1 MASIVKERKKQGYR
15 YRIDFTDHTGQRR
28 ALRLGVSDRKYAE
41 GVRAHIEKIVEA
53 KITGQPLPKATAE
66 WVASV
71 GEPIR
76 SKLESWDL
84 IEPQVKRRV
93 PTLGELVSEYLE
105 LRKPQV
111 KPGTYES
118 LEYAARSLTAVLSP
132 NTPLDQITP
141 VDAHRVYAEFRKAL
155 CESTANKRMQTCKA
169 IFRFAAECGYIAAN
183 PFAVIRGLGVRGKK
197 DRHQDVPSEEVI
209 KLLKVIPNL
218 EARTIVALARWN
230 GLRIPSEIRDLRWR
244 DIDWEKRR
252 MIIRSPK
259 LARYEDK
266 AERCVAIFPE
276 AFAFLQELRR
286 LRPEASEDDNIFSE
300 TFTHRGNLRMY
311 IEYYCRVSG
320 IKLWPKL
327 FINLRASHVNDI
339 NRAAFPPYV
348 CHTWNGHSQEVANA
362 HYMLI
367 REEDYQRAASFVRVP
382 ELCGN
387 SAIETIAIDNSEA
400 QQKAQLKTAEIGG
413 NRRKDG
419 HGGPLNFR
427 EFPSVSASG
436 RELPEL
442 RVGLTGQAENRS
454 VHTTGVHQAILHYR
468 RCDHVADNGMP
479 PY

>member
-66 WVASV
+66 WIASV

-84 IEPQVKRRV
+84 IEPQAKRRI

-105 LRKPQV
+105 LRKPQI
-111 KPGTYES
+111 KPRTYEFIE
-118 LEYAARSLTAVLSP
+118 LAARSLTAVLSP
-132 NTPLDQITP
+132 HTRLDQITP
-141 VDAHRVYAEFRKAL
+141 TDAHRVYAEFRKVL

-169 IFRFAAECGYIAAN
+169 IFRFAAECGYITTN
-183 PFAVIRGLGVRGKK
+183 PFAVIRGLRSRGDKT
-197 DRHQDVPSEEVI
+197 RHKYVTSEEVA
-209 KLLKVIPNL
+209 KLLEAIPNP
-218 EARTIVALARWN
+218 EVRTIIALARWN
-230 GLRIPSEIRDLRWR
+230 GLRIPSEISDLRWR

-276 AFAFLQELRR
+276 AFVFLQELRR
-286 LRPEASEDDNIFSE
+286 LRPEASEDDNVFSR
-300 TFTHRGNLRMY
+300 TFTNRSNLRVY
-311 IEYYCRVSG
+311 INLYCRAAG

-327 FINLRASHVNDI
+327 FINLRVSHVNDI
-339 NRAAFPPYV
+339 NRVFHSYV
-348 CHTWNGHSQEVANA
+348 CNTWNGHSQEVANA

-367 REEDYQRAASFVRVP
+367 REEDYQRAANFVRLP
-382 ELCGN
+382 ELCSN
-387 SAIETIAIDNSEA
+387 PAIATIAIDNSEA
-400 QQKAQLKTAEIGG
+400 QQKAQLKIAEIGG

-419 HGGPLNFR
+419 HGGLLNFR

-442 RVGLTGQAENRS
+442 RVGLSG
-454 VHTTGVHQAILHYR
+454 LL
-468 RCDHVADNGMP
+468 
-479 PY
+479 

>member
-1 MASIVKERKKQGYR
+1 VKERKKQGYR

-111 KPGTYES
+111 KPGTYKP
-118 LEYAARSLTAVLSP
+118 LKYAVRSLTAVLSP
-132 NTPLDQITP
+132 DTPLDQITP

-169 IFRFAAECGYIAAN
+169 IFRFAAECGYITTN
-183 PFAVIRGLGVRGKK
+183 PFAVIRGLVVRGKRE
-197 DRHQDVPSEEVI
+197 RHKYVPSEEVA
-209 KLLKVIPNL
+209 KLLKAIPNL
-218 EARTIVALARWN
+218 EVRTIIALARWN

-259 LARYEDK
+259 LARYEIRPSG
-266 AERCVAIFPE
+266 AWQFSQRLSRSCRS
-276 AFAFLQELRR
+276 FAGCDRKPAKTTTFFRRR
-286 LRPEASEDDNIFSE
+286 LPI
-300 TFTHRGNLRMY
+300 
-311 IEYYCRVSG
+311 
-320 IKLWPKL
+320 
-327 FINLRASHVNDI
+327 
-339 NRAAFPPYV
+339 AAACV
-348 CHTWNGHSQEVANA
+348 CT
-362 HYMLI
+362 
-367 REEDYQRAASFVRVP
+367 
-382 ELCGN
+382 
-387 SAIETIAIDNSEA
+387 
-400 QQKAQLKTAEIGG
+400 
-413 NRRKDG
+413 
-419 HGGPLNFR
+419 
-427 EFPSVSASG
+427 
-436 RELPEL
+436 
-442 RVGLTGQAENRS
+442 
-454 VHTTGVHQAILHYR
+454 
-468 RCDHVADNGMP
+468 
-479 PY
+479 

>member
-1 MASIVKERKKQGYR
+1 MASIVRERKKQGYR

-66 WVASV
+66 WVASI
-71 GEPIR
+71 GEPVR

-84 IEPQVKRRV
+84 IEPQAKRRV

-111 KPGTYES
+111 KPSTYEFIE
-118 LEYAARSLTAVLSP
+118 LAARSLTAVLSP
-132 NTPLDQITP
+132 HTRLDQITP
-141 VDAHRVYAEFRKAL
+141 VDAHRVYAEFRKSL
-155 CESTANKRMQTCKA
+155 SESTAKIRMQKCKMM
-169 IFRFAAECGYIAAN
+169 FRFAVECGYITAN
-183 PFAVIRGLGVRGKK
+183 PFAVIRGLRVCK
-197 DRHQDVPSEEVI
+197 DKTRHKDITSEEVA
-209 KLLKVIPNL
+209 KLLEAIPNP
-218 EARTIVALARWN
+218 EVRAIIALARWN

-276 AFAFLQELRR
+276 VFVFLQELRR
-286 LRPEASEDDNIFSE
+286 LRPEASEDDNIFSR
-300 TFTHRGNLRMY
+300 TFAHRSSLRIY
-311 IEYYCRVSG
+311 IDHCCRAAG

-339 NRAAFPPYV
+339 NRAFPSYV

-367 REEDYQRAASFVRVP
+367 REEDYQRAASFVRAP
-382 ELCGN
+382 ELCDN
-387 SAIETIAIDNSEA
+387 SAIATIAIDNSEA
-400 QQKAQLKTAEIGG
+400 QQKAQLKIAETGG

-419 HGGPLNFR
+419 HGGLLNFR

-442 RVGLTGQAENRS
+442 RVVPA
-454 VHTTGVHQAILHYR
+454 
-468 RCDHVADNGMP
+468 
-479 PY
+479 

>member
-71 GEPIR
+71 GEPVR

-111 KPGTYES
+111 KPGTYKP
-118 LEYAARSLTAVLSP
+118 LKYAVRSLTAVLSP
-132 NTPLDQITP
+132 DTPLNQITP

-169 IFRFAAECGYIAAN
+169 LFRFAAECGYITTN
-183 PFAVIRGLGVRGKK
+183 PFAVIRGLRSRG
-197 DRHQDVPSEEVI
+197 DRTRHKYVTSEEVVR
-209 KLLKVIPNL
+209 LLEAIPNP
-218 EARTIVALARWN
+218 EVRAIIALARWN
-230 GLRIPSEIRDLRWR
+230 GLRIPSEISDLRWR

-276 AFAFLQELRR
+276 VFAFLQELRR
-286 LRPEASEDDNIFSE
+286 LRPEASEDDNIFSR
-300 TFTHRGNLRMY
+300 TFAHRSSLRMY
-311 IEYYCRVSG
+311 IDYRCRAAG

-327 FINLRASHVNDI
+327 FVNLRASHVNDI
-339 NRAAFPPYV
+339 RHVFDSYV
-348 CHTWNGHSQEVANA
+348 CNTWNGHSQEVANA

-367 REEDYQRAASFVRVP
+367 REEDSQRAAGFVRVP

-387 SAIETIAIDNSEA
+387 SAIATTAIDNSEA
-400 QQKAQLKTAEIGG
+400 QQKAQRKMAEIGD
-413 NRRKDG
+413 NERKDG
-419 HGGPLNFR
+419 HGGLLNFR

-442 RVGLTGQAENRS
+442 RVGLSG
-454 VHTTGVHQAILHYR
+454 LL
-468 RCDHVADNGMP
+468 
-479 PY
+479 

>member
-53 KITGQPLPKATAE
+53 KITGQPLPKVTAE

-111 KPGTYES
+111 KPSTYEP
-118 LEYAARSLTAVLSP
+118 LEYAVRSLTAVLSP
-132 NTPLDQITP
+132 HTRLDQITP
-141 VDAHRVYAEFRKAL
+141 ADAHRVYAEFCKSL
-155 CESTANKRMQTCKA
+155 SESTARARIQKCKMM
-169 IFRFAAECGYIAAN
+169 FRFAVECGYIPTN
-183 PFAVIRGLGVRGKK
+183 PLAVIRGLVVRGKRE
-197 DRHQDVPSEEVI
+197 RHQDVPNEEVVR
-209 KLLKVIPNL
+209 LLKAIPNL
-218 EARTIVALARWN
+218 ELRTIIALARWN
-230 GLRIPSEIRDLRWR
+230 GLRIPSEISDLRWR

-259 LARYEDK
+259 LARYDHK

-286 LRPEASEDDNIFSE
+286 LRPEASEDDNVFSK
-300 TFTHRGNLRMY
+300 TFTRRNSLRVYINL
-311 IEYYCRVSG
+311 YCRAAG

-327 FINLRASHVNDI
+327 FVNLRASHVNDI
-339 NRAAFPPYV
+339 NRVFHSYV
-348 CHTWNGHSQEVANA
+348 CHTWNGHSQEIANT

-387 SAIETIAIDNSEA
+387 SAIATMAIDNIEA
-400 QQKAQLKTAEIGG
+400 QQKAQRKMAEIGD
-413 NRRKDG
+413 NERKDG
-419 HGGPLNFR
+419 HGGLLNFR

-442 RVGLTGQAENRS
+442 QTARGKPSISSRNT
-454 VHTTGVHQAILHYR
+454 
-468 RCDHVADNGMP
+468 
-479 PY
+479 